1 MWTKRALRQNSP
13 LPAHCISIQSLQETL
28 GELRDISADAD
39 RGSEEPKQGTKK
51 YRAFLRSWEEP
62 EIVGRSGDH
71 RFFKLPP
78 RHSLVSMPVQYCC
91 QQQSE
96 YSMSPLFFKQ
106 MVSMFETLII
116 VLVFYHCW
124 VISDFRSP
132 SQFQ

>member
-62 EIVGRSGDH
+62 EIVGRSGDQK
-71 RFFKLPP
+71 FFKLTDD
-78 RHSLVSMPVQYCC
+78 RFTHLSYDEDFGGHLRWFCEACQEEILSQKYKDDTLLLGSMYIWSLLNQ
-91 QQQSE
+91 
-96 YSMSPLFFKQ
+96 LN
-106 MVSMFETLII
+106 
-116 VLVFYHCW
+116 
-124 VISDFRSP
+124 RS
-132 SQFQ
+132 